1 MTILCTID
9 LLTREVFLPAD
20 QRIAAYDHN
29 VDVIR
34 FQAEPIEDFSLN
46 TSTIKIAAKGPNKA
60 RHDYPVDPSTVSIE
74 EETGYI
80 TFDWPIPQ
88 GVTEMPEDMFG
99 YGSTGQL
106 IFAVCAE
113 IISGSTV
120 SKAWHSDDGIITVV
134 AHLEPEAGGGEDPE
148 EEATNAQKI
157 AQLQTNVAVMGT
169 QIGALGN
176 GSPTPVATVAEM
188 TDESAVYLYTG
199 SETGY
204 NTGNWYYYNG
214 TAWISG
220 GTYGGAVTDTT
231 LTIEGVAADAKA
243 VGDALSNITIE
254 VDDTLTEQG
263 KAADAKA
270 VGDALAEK
278 ADTADTEAEIT
289 ALDDR
294 VTAIE
299 SGSDTEKHE
308 YTYVIPSLT
317 RCNWD
322 WANNSGG
329 SLCKTEV
336 KAMPQY
342 IILNKAV
349 SCNAN
354 GGKMCASTEDFA
366 TPLDCPLAHLFKM
379 TYPVNEMVETHMYG
393 EDEYKYFRM
402 MLPYSADLEV
412 TFVYDTWR
420 PSNDA
425 SVLNTD
431 IGSADVETKI
441 GFAYPENTARLRGLA
456 VVPFYPDKT
465 YYFRRNSFHDTLMS
479 YSTNVFGVYTDDI
492 LGDVI
497 PSVTIGATSY
507 GTPYHYTYKVGN
519 ATSIGNNRYSFDG
532 ASAANSYP
540 KYLAFEIWQTSNT
553 TTDRATALSRMSEDT
568 RVSGWDVSLFGKA
581 YTKGNLRMV
590 DVMDTPLSNPF
601 TSNPLMGADVVV
613 FGDSLLDQYGGRSY
627 DGSLPLSKIAK
638 EFFLDL
644 DNRAKSGTH
653 ICTGGS
659 VDDSTHNGVYML
671 DTLISEVDAETR
683 EAPDYILFEYGS
695 NGGTSVI
702 GNIDDTSSNTGTTV
716 GAMKYCIE
724 KCREKLP
731 NTCIGFVLP
740 PQSTWNGNYG
750 RNVSAT
756 REIML
761 QVLALDDYAVPY
773 CDMWKESGITKSM
786 LPDNIHISTAQ
797 SQNLYY
803 HALRRFLMTL

>member
-29 VDVIR
+29 VDVIH
-34 FQAEPIEDFSLN
+34 FQAEPVEDFSFDL
-46 TSTIKIAAKGPNKA
+46 SSIRIAAKGPNKA

-88 GVTEMPEDMFG
+88 GVTEMPEDTFG

-113 IISGSTV
+113 IIDGSTL

-148 EEATNAQKI
+148 EEATNRQMI
-157 AQLQTNVAVMGT
+157 GQLQTDVAVVQRAVAAVAGGT
-169 QIGALGN
+169 
-176 GSPTPVATVAEM
+176 PTVVDSASDM
-188 TDESAVYLYTG
+188 TDTNKIYVLSTDG
-199 SETGY
+199 K
-204 NTGNWYYYNG
+204 WYYHNG
-214 TAWISG
+214 TTWTVG
-220 GTYGGAVTDTT
+220 GTYGGATTDST
-231 LTIEGVAADAKA
+231 LTQDAPANARAVGQALALKADADDLTALETA
-243 VGDALSNITIE
+243 V
-254 VDDTLTEQG
+254 
-263 KAADAKA
+263 AD
-270 VGDALAEK
+270 K
-278 ADTADTEAEIT
+278 ADSADVES
-289 ALDDR
+289 LDER

-299 SGSDTEKHE
+299 SGGDTEKHE
-308 YTYVIPSLT
+308 YTYVTPSLT
-317 RCNWD
+317 RCNWNWED
-322 WANNSGG
+322 NAGG

-349 SCNAN
+349 SCNGN
-354 GGKMCASTEDFA
+354 GRKMCASTEDFA
-366 TPLDCPLAHLFKM
+366 TPLDCPLGRLYKM
-379 TYPVNEMVETHMYG
+379 TYPANEMVETHMYG

-402 MLPYSADLEV
+402 LLPYSADLEV

-425 SVLNTD
+425 SLLNTD
-431 IGSADVETKI
+431 IGTADVETKI

-465 YYFRRNSFHDTLMS
+465 YYFRRNSNQDTLMS

-497 PSVTIGATSY
+497 PSVTFGAASY
-507 GTPYHYTYKVGN
+507 GTPYHYTYKVGD

-540 KYLAFEIWQTSNT
+540 KYLAFEIWQTSST
-553 TTDRATALSRMSEDT
+553 TTDRTTALNSMSADT

-671 DTLISEVDAETR
+671 DTLISEVEGNTR

-702 GNIDDTSSNTGTTV
+702 GNIDDTSANTGTTV

-731 NTCIGFVLP
+731 NTCIGFILP

-761 QVLALDDYAVPY
+761 QVLALDGYSVPY
-773 CDMWKESGITKSM
+773 CDMWKESGIIKSM

>member
-1 MTILCTID
+1 MSSIQEYLRQILQAVYGKDVRKAIHDAINQCYID
-9 LLTREVFLPAD
+9 ASAGITP
-20 QRIAAYDHN
+20 
-29 VDVIR
+29 VITT
-34 FQAEPIEDFSLN
+34 ES
-46 TSTIKIAAKGPNKA
+46 
-60 RHDYPVDPSTVSIE
+60 V
-74 EETGYI
+74 TGG
-80 TFDWPIPQ
+80 TQ
-88 GVTEMPEDMFG
+88 VN
-99 YGSTGQL
+99 
-106 IFAVCAE
+106 
-113 IISGSTV
+113 
-120 SKAWHSDDGIITVV
+120 ITVGDNTTFFV
-134 AHLEPEAGGGEDPE
+134 VQDGEATDTQVETYISEWLEDHPEATTTVQD
-148 EEATNAQKI
+148 
-157 AQLQTNVAVMGT
+157 
-169 QIGALGN
+169 
-176 GSPTPVATVAEM
+176 GSITVAKL
-188 TDESAVYLYTG
+188 A
-199 SETGY
+199 
-204 NTGNWYYYNG
+204 
-214 TAWISG
+214 SG
-220 GTYGGAVTDTT
+220 VIDST
-231 LTIEGVAADAKA
+231 LSKQGKLADAKA
-243 VGDALSNITIE
+243 VGDALADITIE
-254 VDDTLTEQG
+254 VDDTLTEHG

-270 VGDALAEK
+270 VGDALADK
-278 ADTADTEAEIT
+278 ADTDDVESLA
-289 ALDDR
+289 DR

-299 SGSDTEKHE
+299 SGSDTERHE
-308 YTYVIPSLT
+308 YTYVTPSLT
-317 RCNWD
+317 RCNWNWSD
-322 WANNSGG
+322 NAGG

-336 KAMPQY
+336 METPQY

-354 GGKMCASTEDFA
+354 GSKMCSATEDFA
-366 TPLDCPLAHLFKM
+366 NPVNCAFSHLFKM

-393 EDEYKYFRM
+393 DGEYKYFRM

-425 SVLNTD
+425 SELVTD
-431 IGSADVETKI
+431 VGLADIDFQI
-441 GFAYPENTARLRGLA
+441 GFAYPESTARLRGLV

-465 YYFRRNSFHDTLMS
+465 YYFHRAEFESTLMS
-479 YSTNVFGVYTDDI
+479 DSLNVYGVYTDDI
-492 LGDVI
+492 LGNTI
-497 PSVTIGATSY
+497 PPKTVGGTDY
-507 GTPYHYTYKVGN
+507 GVPYHFMRKLGN
-519 ATSIGNNRYSFDG
+519 ATVLTAKKHYVFD
-532 ASAANSYP
+532 ASVVASSYP

-553 TTDRATALSRMSEDT
+553 TTDRATALSSMSADT
-568 RVSGWDVSLFGKA
+568 HVSGWDVSFFGKA

-590 DVMDTPLSNPF
+590 DVTDAPLSNPF
-601 TSNPLMGADVVV
+601 NSNPLMGADVVV

-627 DGSLPLSKIAK
+627 NSNLPLSKIAK

-702 GNIDDTSSNTGTTV
+702 GNIDDTSANTGTTV

-750 RNVSAT
+750 RNVSET

>member
-20 QRIAAYDHN
+20 QCIAAYDHN

-34 FQAEPIEDFSLN
+34 FQAEPIEDFSLD
-46 TSTIKIAAKGPNKA
+46 TSSIKIAAQGPNKA
-60 RHDYPVDPSTVSIE
+60 RHDYAVDPSTVQIE

-80 TFDWPIPQ
+80 TFDWPIPA
-88 GVTEMPEDMFG
+88 GVTEMPLDVFK
-99 YGSTGQL
+99 YGDKGQL

-113 IISGSTV
+113 IISGDTV

-134 AHLEPEAGGGEDPE
+134 AHLEPESGGGEDPE

-157 AQLQTNVAVMGT
+157 AQLQTATAILQREISGIASGT
-169 QIGALGN
+169 P
-176 GSPTPVATVAEM
+176 PTADSTSEM
-188 TDESAVYLYTG
+188 DPDESTVYI
-199 SETGY
+199 
-204 NTGNWYYYNG
+204 NTTDGNWYYWNG
-214 TAWISG
+214 SAWQIG
-220 GTYGGAVTDTT
+220 GVYGGAVTDTT
-231 LTIEGVAADAKA
+231 LSISGAAADAKA
-243 VGDALSNITIE
+243 VGDALADFTIE
-254 VDDTLTEQG
+254 VDDTLSEQG

-270 VGDALAEK
+270 VGDALAGK
-278 ADTADTEAEIT
+278 ADSADVES
-289 ALDDR
+289 LDDR

-299 SGSDTEKHE
+299 SGSDTERHE
-308 YTYVIPSLT
+308 YTYVTPSLT
-317 RCNWD
+317 RCNYD
-322 WANNSGG
+322 WTVNSGG

-349 SCNAN
+349 SCNTN
-354 GGKMCASTEDFA
+354 GRKMCASTEDFA

-393 EDEYKYFRM
+393 ENNYKYFRM
-402 MLPYSADLEV
+402 LLPYSSDLEV

-425 SVLNTD
+425 SELVTD
-431 IGSADVETKI
+431 IGLADIDFQI
-441 GFAYPENTARLRGLA
+441 GFAYPENTARLRGL
-456 VVPFYPDKT
+456 VVAPFYPDKT
-465 YYFRRNSFHDTLMS
+465 YYFRRKAYQDTLMGN
-479 YSTNVFGVYTDDI
+479 STNVFGVYTDDI
-492 LGDVI
+492 LDDVI
-497 PSVTIGATSY
+497 PSMKTGATSY
-507 GTPYHYTYKVGN
+507 GTPYHYMYKVGD

-532 ASAANSYP
+532 SAVATSYP
-540 KYLAFEIWQTSNT
+540 KYLAFEIWQTTNT
-553 TTDRATALSRMSEDT
+553 TTDRATALSRMSADT
-568 RVSGWDVSLFGKA
+568 NASGWDVSLFGKA

-601 TSNPLMGADVVV
+601 NSNPLMGADVVV

-627 DGSLPLSKIAK
+627 NGNLPLSKIAK

-702 GNIDDTSSNTGTTV
+702 GNIDDTSANTGTTV

-731 NTCIGFVLP
+731 NTCIGFILP